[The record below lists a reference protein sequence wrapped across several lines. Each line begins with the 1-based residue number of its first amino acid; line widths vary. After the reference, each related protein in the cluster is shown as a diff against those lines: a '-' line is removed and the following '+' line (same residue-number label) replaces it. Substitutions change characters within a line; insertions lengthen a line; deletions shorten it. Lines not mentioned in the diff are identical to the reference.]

1 MEFANTAGSGTL
13 EDEEP
18 PPSGTA
24 AMTTEAPP
32 TPPTEEPV
40 ENPGFRD
47 LDPNGVIEQP
57 FWERY
62 NSQLEFPIS
71 VAIAALLLSAT
82 VAIYYYL
89 PNFYADKAAMP
100 LNFAGGDDDEGDGSP
115 GDGGSQ
121 DQIVGKPLTAAE
133 RDELLKEMQLNEPKA
148 LEEKLDI
155 GGDIEIPENE
165 QIALAQLSDD
175 LRKKLLGAKSGTG
188 AGTSG
193 GDPLSGKGPGGFGAS
208 STYARA
214 LRWILRFDTTT
225 GEDYVNQMA
234 GIGGVIMVPVP
245 PDNKSFIIF
254 KNPKNAQS
262 APATDD
268 DIQKYT
274 KLIQFAEVRKD
285 SVESVSKALK
295 LTFKPRS
302 FFAYFPRELEEK
314 LAALEKNYQNK
325 NPEQIRSTAFKVIVR
340 GGSYDFIV
348 VEQKLR

>member
-1 MEFANTAGSGTL
+1 
-13 EDEEP
+13 
-18 PPSGTA
+18 
-24 AMTTEAPP
+24 MTSSDTPVSPMSASSTES
-32 TPPTEEPV
+32 V

-62 NSQLEFPIS
+62 NSSLEFPIS
-71 VAIAALLLSAT
+71 TAIALLLLALAT
-82 VAIYYYL
+82 AIFVMSL
-89 PNFYADKAAMP
+89 TISNADKSPVP
-100 LNFAGGDDDEGDGSP
+100 LTFLGGDDDEGEGSP
-115 GDGGSQ
+115 GDGGA
-121 DQIVGKPLTAAE
+121 DLAFGKPLSAAE
-133 RDELLKEMQLNEPKA
+133 MQKLMQELQLNEPKD
-148 LEEKLDI
+148 LKEKLDI

-175 LRKKLLGAKSGTG
+175 LRKKLLGAKSGSG
-188 AGTSG
+188 GGSSG
-193 GDPLSGKGPGGFGAS
+193 GDPMGGKGPGGFGAS

-245 PDNKSFIIF
+245 PDNKSFLII
-254 KNPKNAQS
+254 KNPRNPAPV
-262 APATDD
+262 PATDD
-268 DIQKYT
+268 DLQKYT
-274 KLIQFAEVRKD
+274 KLIQFAEIRKD
-285 SVESVSKALK
+285 SVESVARALK
-295 LTFKPRS
+295 LTFMPKS

-325 NPEQIRSTAFKVIVR
+325 QPEQIRSTAFKVIVR

>member
-1 MEFANTAGSGTL
+1 MTMPDAPVSPT
-13 EDEEP
+13 DEP
-18 PPSGTA
+18 II
-24 AMTTEAPP
+24 
-32 TPPTEEPV
+32 

-62 NSQLEFPIS
+62 NSSLEFPIS
-71 VAIAALLLSAT
+71 SAIAVLLLALAT
-82 VAIYYYL
+82 AIFVMSL
-89 PNFYADKAAMP
+89 RVGSNDKTPVP
-100 LNFAGGDDDEGDGSP
+100 LNFLGGDDDEGEGSP
-115 GDGGSQ
+115 GDGGS
-121 DQIVGKPLTAAE
+121 DLAVGKPLSAAE
-133 RDELLKEMQLNEPKA
+133 MQKLMQELQLNEPKD
-148 LEEKLDI
+148 LKEKLDI

-175 LRKKLLGAKSGTG
+175 LRKKLLGAKSGAG
-188 AGTSG
+188 NGTSG
-193 GDPLSGKGPGGFGAS
+193 GDPMNGKGPGGFGAS

-245 PDNKSFIIF
+245 PDNKSFLLIT
-254 KNPKNAQS
+254 NPRNPAPV
-262 APATDD
+262 PATDQD
-268 DIQKYT
+268 LQKYT

-295 LTFKPRS
+295 LTFTPRS

-325 NPEQIRSTAFKVIVR
+325 PPEQIRSTAFKVIVR
-340 GGSYDFIV
+340 GGNYDFIV

>member
-1 MEFANTAGSGTL
+1 MTA
-13 EDEEP
+13 
-18 PPSGTA
+18 
-24 AMTTEAPP
+24 EAPP
-32 TPPTEEPV
+32 NTTVEEPI

-47 LDPNGVIEQP
+47 LDPTGVIEQP

-62 NSQLEFPIS
+62 NRQLEFPIS
-71 VAIAALLLSAT
+71 VAIAALVLSAT
-82 VAIYYYL
+82 IALYYAIS
-89 PNFYADKAAMP
+89 NFGPADKAAMP

-121 DQIVGKPLTAAE
+121 DQVVGKPLTAAE
-133 RDELLKEMQLNEPKA
+133 REQLMQELKLNEPKDLA
-148 LEEKLDI
+148 EKLDI

-165 QIALAQLSDD
+165 QIALAQLSED
-175 LRKKLLGAKSGTG
+175 LRKKLLGAKSGSG
-188 AGTSG
+188 NGTSG

-214 LRWILRFDTTT
+214 LRWILRFDTSS
-225 GEDYVNQMA
+225 GDDYVAQMS
-234 GIGGVIMVPVP
+234 GIGGVVMVPVP
-245 PDNKSFIIF
+245 PDNKSFLIF
-254 KNPKNAQS
+254 KNPRSGQS

-295 LTFKPRS
+295 LTFTPRS

-314 LAALEKNYQNK
+314 LAALEKNYGNK
-325 NPEQIRSTAFKVIVR
+325 PPEQIRSTAFKVIVR
-340 GGSYDFIV
+340 GGNYEFIV